1 MNVSVRKIT
10 DFSLVA
16 NAARNTV
23 NKPPLEKEFSDKFKL
38 SMFLS
43 EHSPIRNLLFEVIM
57 TDIPYYASVHFSRH
71 KIGVEH
77 YVTTQRTDRTGVDR
91 EKKMQDALV
100 THMMIINAQALINMA
115 RKRLCNNADG
125 VTQSIMRQIKK
136 CVTEVE
142 PLLAKTMVVD
152 CIYRAGCFET
162 KTCGYDKTAHYQNE
176 STDYLNLVLEI
187 RNG

>member
-1 MNVSVRKIT
+1 MKVSVRKIT

-38 SMFLS
+38 SMYLS

-71 KIGVEH
+71 KIGVDH
-77 YVTTQRTDRTGVDR
+77 FVTTQRTDRTGIDR
-91 EKKMQDALV
+91 DKKMQDSPV
-100 THMMIINAQALINMA
+100 THMMIINAQALINMS

-125 VTQSIMRQIKK
+125 MTQAIMREIKK
-136 CVTEVE
+136 CVSECE
-142 PLLAKTMVVD
+142 PLLAKCMVVD
-152 CIYRAGCFET
+152 CIYRGGCFEIQ
-162 KTCGYDKTAHYQNE
+162 TCGYDKTDHYAKENVAY
-176 STDYLNLVLEI
+176 DGLVKEI
-187 RNG
+187 R